1 MIVEQT
7 NLYAEE
13 VMTGEKY
20 DKWNPITTQEL
31 QAYFGFCI
39 LMGIN
44 TLPSIEDYW
53 KKNPVYHYAP
63 IADRISRERFREIS
77 RYLHFTDNA
86 TLAPRASPEY
96 DRLGKI
102 RPVLEYL
109 ELRFSEVFTPGKD
122 LAVDEAMIK
131 FQGRSSMKQ
140 YMPKKPTKRGIK
152 VWVLADSDNG
162 YFCRLQV
169 YTGKKG
175 NTTENNLGSRVVK
188 DLTFD
193 FRNKW
198 HHIFFDNYFNS
209 KQLLCDLEAV
219 GLYGCG
225 TARKDR
231 KLFPTNLKTAKL
243 RTRCVIF
250 F

>member
-1 MIVEQT
+1 
-7 NLYAEE
+7 
-13 VMTGEKY
+13 MTGEKY

-77 RYLHFTDNA
+77 RYLHFTDNT
-86 TLAPRASPEY
+86 TLAPRASPQY

-109 ELRFSEVFTPGKD
+109 ELRFSDVFTPGKD

-131 FQGRSSMKQ
+131 FQGKSSMKQ
-140 YMPKKPTKRGIK
+140 YIPKKPTKRGIK
-152 VWVLADSDNG
+152 
-162 YFCRLQV
+162 C
-169 YTGKKG
+169 
-175 NTTENNLGSRVVK
+175 
-188 DLTFD
+188 
-193 FRNKW
+193 
-198 HHIFFDNYFNS
+198 
-209 KQLLCDLEAV
+209 
-219 GLYGCG
+219 GC
-225 TARKDR
+225 
-231 KLFPTNLKTAKL
+231 
-243 RTRCVIF
+243 
-250 F
+250 

>member
-1 MIVEQT
+1 
-7 NLYAEE
+7 
-13 VMTGEKY
+13 
-20 DKWNPITTQEL
+20 
-31 QAYFGFCI
+31 
-39 LMGIN
+39 
-44 TLPSIEDYW
+44 
-53 KKNPVYHYAP
+53 
-63 IADRISRERFREIS
+63 
-77 RYLHFTDNA
+77 
-86 TLAPRASPEY
+86 
-96 DRLGKI
+96 
-102 RPVLEYL
+102 
-109 ELRFSEVFTPGKD
+109 
-122 LAVDEAMIK
+122 
-131 FQGRSSMKQ
+131 MKQ

-175 NTTENNLGSRVVK
+175 NTTEKNLGSRVVK

-198 HHIFFDNYFNS
+198 HHVFFDNFFNS

-231 KLFPTNLKTAKL
+231 KHFPTSLKTAKL